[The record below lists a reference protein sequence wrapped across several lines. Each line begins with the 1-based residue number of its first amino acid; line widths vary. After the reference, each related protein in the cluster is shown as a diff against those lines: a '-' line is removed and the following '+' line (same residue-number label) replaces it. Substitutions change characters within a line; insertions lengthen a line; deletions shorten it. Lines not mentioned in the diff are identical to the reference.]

1 MIKSRILGVFLGQNM
16 TKLDICTKGRAMSA
30 SKAIED
36 YLKSIYKLEDP
47 QSGEKG
53 VHTSAIASRLG
64 IAQASVSNM
73 IKKLAEQGYV
83 EYAPYYGVSLTESGR
98 QLALQMIRRHRVI
111 EQYLVERLGYAWD
124 EVDEE
129 AEVLEHAVSDKLVNA
144 MWLALG
150 RPAYD
155 PHGSPIPDE
164 DGQILAQTLKPL
176 TEFDEGAQVQLARIK
191 NRSPEEL
198 RYLSSIGLKMGSCVT
213 LKSKAPFNGPLMI
226 EVGEHL
232 HALDYRMAAAL
243 MVDVSEALCV

>member
-1 MIKSRILGVFLGQNM
+1 MLKSRFLGVFLGQNM
-16 TKLDICTKGRAMSA
+16 TKLDISIKGRAMSA

-73 IKKLAEQGYV
+73 IKKLSDQGYV

-164 DGQILAQTLKPL
+164 DGQMVLQTLKPL
-176 TEFDEGAQVQLARIK
+176 TEFDSGVAVHLARIK

-198 RYLSSIGLKMGSCVT
+198 RYLSSIGINMGCCVRI
-213 LKSKAPFNGPLMI
+213 KSKAPFNGPIMV
-226 EVGEHL
+226 EVGESL

-243 MVDVSEALCV
+243 MVDVGATLCD